1 MLDEIF
7 DQEISNI
14 LRPENSVPVCE
25 GTLSLKDAL
34 LQMQNSRSGCI
45 VILSDHKA
53 VGIFTERDFLQ
64 KVKLESPGAETPI
77 TEYMVHK
84 PVTVRADIT
93 IKEAL
98 VFMKVG
104 NFRSLIVNQQN
115 GTFQGVVTMKDLMYY
130 ITDVAGFQNE

>member
-1 MLDEIF
+1 MDPNIFEAPISKLFLADGVYTCEKSDSLRSVLDHL
-7 DQEISNI
+7 QEHNI
-14 LRPENSVPVCE
+14 GSCVVVDD
-25 GTLSLKDAL
+25 G
-34 LQMQNSRSGCI
+34 
-45 VILSDHKA
+45 VA

-98 VFMKVG
+98 VFMRVG

-115 GTFQGVVTMKDLMYY
+115 GEFQGVVTMKDLMYY